1 MAKKKQEIQLMQEVE
16 SQEEWE
22 DIMTKEG
29 LWVVDVF
36 QEWSG
41 PCDAMISNFRR
52 IKNELGDDLLHF
64 AKAKADTI
72 ESLEKYRGSCEPC
85 YLFFAAGVLVSYVH
99 GANAPLILRTLTEQ
113 LAQEHKVIDGTVER
127 KEVKDPFVA
136 NREAAEEAQK
146 DEEEEED
153 ADAKKFQYNG
163 EVVMYGDDLTPAH
176 DAEEVEEGYT
186 VAIIKPNV
194 VAAGKVDDILE
205 ELKAKGIQ
213 VIAQEERKLTEDEAK
228 EFYSHLSSEEYFN
241 DLVSFMSSGPS
252 HVLVLTKGQEDD
264 SIIKDWRDMLG
275 PPTVEDAKEKDPES
289 LRARYGE
296 AGLMNALHG
305 SDSKETAAR
314 ELAFFFPNMHAPTI
328 QKKKKDIQRTLALI
342 RPEAFAKNKD
352 EILQKIKE
360 AGFQIAL
367 QKEVVLTKEQ
377 AEEFYRE
384 HEGQHYYEELTKR
397 MSSGPLMALG
407 LAREDA
413 VENWRGLLGPTDVE
427 EAKTSAPDS
436 LRAQFAV
443 DDDAVNQIHGSDSVP
458 AAQKELQ
465 FFFPMQQ
472 TVAMIK
478 PDAMGTKDAIIDK
491 IHQAGFRIA
500 ARKETTITRDI
511 AEQFY
516 DDQKD
521 KEYFNDLV
529 ESMTSG
535 PTMFMVLS
543 KEDAVE
549 GWRKEIGPTDPEQAK
564 EQAPDSLRAQ
574 FGHDIL
580 HNAVHGASSVEEANR
595 KIEAVFGGLEFN
607 PDGSTRDSG
616 EIQQDKDE
624 EAQQQQQAEQQQE
637 QSEQPQEQPAEQPAE
652 EKPVEQEAQQAEQ
665 PAEAEGKA
673 EGEGQSGEKPA
684 ESDGKEAEKKEDEG
698 EQKPSEPAA
707 DKDEK
712 DESAEKKEDEGEQKP
727 SEPAADKDEKD
738 ESAEKKEDEGEQKPS
753 EPAADKDEKDESAEK
768 TEDKVEEK
776 PTEPTA
782 ESAQKD
788 DDAEKTEDKVE
799 EKPTEPTAES
809 AQKDD
814 DAGQNALAS
823 EGQAENKAEE
833 PKDEAQEKAEEP
845 KDESQEKAG
854 EAKDETQEKAED
866 KKEA

>member
-624 EAQQQQQAEQQQE
+624 EAVSGSPVPQAADVAPEFR
-637 QSEQPQEQPAEQPAE
+637 
-652 EKPVEQEAQQAEQ
+652 K
-665 PAEAEGKA
+665 EGKA

-684 ESDGKEAEKKEDEG
+684 ESDGKE
-698 EQKPSEPAA
+698 
-707 DKDEK
+707 
-712 DESAEKKEDEGEQKP
+712 AEKKEDEGEQKP

>member
-624 EAQQQQQAEQQQE
+624 E
-637 QSEQPQEQPAEQPAE
+637 
-652 EKPVEQEAQQAEQ
+652 
-665 PAEAEGKA
+665 GKA

-684 ESDGKEAEKKEDEG
+684 ESDGKE
-698 EQKPSEPAA
+698 
-707 DKDEK
+707 
-712 DESAEKKEDEGEQKP
+712 AEKKEDEGEQKP